1 MRTTLTFDDDVAIAI
16 ERLRRERNHS
26 LKQEVNRL
34 IRLGLLH
41 DGEDKPA
48 GSGERFRVKPF
59 DTGRLLIDVS
69 DVTHALEVAEGPER
83 P

>member
-1 MRTTLTFDDDVAIAI
+1 MRTTLTFDDDVAVAI

-26 LKQEVNRL
+26 LKEEVNRL

-41 DGEDKPA
+41 DRENEPRAGGARYRVRPFATGE
-48 GSGERFRVKPF
+48 
-59 DTGRLLIDVS
+59 LLIDVD

-83 P
+83 L

>member
-1 MRTTLTFDDDVAIAI
+1 MRTTLTLDDDVAVAL
-16 ERLRRERNHS
+16 ERLRRERDHS
-26 LKQEVNRL
+26 LKEEVNRL

-41 DGEDKPA
+41 DRADEPG
-48 GSGERFRVKPF
+48 GSGERFRVQPF
-59 DTGRLLIDVS
+59 DTGKLLIDVS